1 MDYSEVFLRQHDEMC
16 QVVGSIVFS
25 LVEAGHDSTS
35 ENIVAV
41 LRNGI
46 AEIGKWEPDQILYL
60 QLAIDLLERGR
71 GVPGAHCRPETV
83 AISPEV
89 HQEEQHQKMADIG
102 NVEEMS
108 WHEAR
113 AAFRTQMNAQGQ
125 GHQGKNECGKSGEQ
139 QRVCRQTQQ
148 VR

>member
-1 MDYSEVFLRQHDEMC
+1 
-16 QVVGSIVFS
+16 
-25 LVEAGHDSTS
+25 
-35 ENIVAV
+35 
-41 LRNGI
+41 
-46 AEIGKWEPDQILYL
+46 
-60 QLAIDLLERGR
+60 
-71 GVPGAHCRPETV
+71 
-83 AISPEV
+83 
-89 HQEEQHQKMADIG
+89 MADIG

-148 VR
+148 MR